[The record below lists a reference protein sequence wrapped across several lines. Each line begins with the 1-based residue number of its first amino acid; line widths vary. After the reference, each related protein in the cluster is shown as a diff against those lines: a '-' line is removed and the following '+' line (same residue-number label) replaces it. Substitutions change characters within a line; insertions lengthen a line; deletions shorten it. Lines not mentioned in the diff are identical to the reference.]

1 MTSDEISKMSF
12 EEALKEFED
21 IVRDLESGNVT
32 LDASINAYERGV
44 KLKRHCETRLN
55 EARTRVE
62 KISAAPDGTVTASAT
77 EIG

>member
-1 MTSDEISKMSF
+1 MTSDEITTLSF

-44 KLKRHCETRLN
+44 KLKRHCETKLG

-62 KISAAPDGTVTASAT
+62 KISAGPDGTVSASPT

>member
-1 MTSDEISKMSF
+1 MTSDEISKLSF

-44 KLKRHCETRLN
+44 KLKRLCETRLN

-62 KISAAPDGTVTASAT
+62 KISAAPDGTVTATAA